1 MEQMNTPTCHNENKQ
16 MQHEF
21 CKNKIDNI
29 IERDDDLN
37 DVTNDDAIHYWH
49 EEFQL
54 IKEENTY
61 FNPHG
66 WLSDQHLETSM
77 QICIKIN

>member
-1 MEQMNTPTCHNENKQ
+1 MNTPRCHNESKQ

-29 IERDDDLN
+29 IERDDDSN

-49 EEFQL
+49 EGFQL
-54 IKEENTY
+54 IKEDENKL

-66 WLSDQHLETSM
+66 WLID
-77 QICIKIN
+77 